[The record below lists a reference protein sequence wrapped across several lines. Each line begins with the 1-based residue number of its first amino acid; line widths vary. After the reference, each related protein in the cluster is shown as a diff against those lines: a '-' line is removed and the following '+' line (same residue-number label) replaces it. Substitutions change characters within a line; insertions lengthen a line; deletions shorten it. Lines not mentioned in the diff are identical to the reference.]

1 MARVLLLIGLI
12 GGAAASCAA
21 GAECDSRVGKKCA
34 SATMLDDCVIHSCKN
49 KQCAPCQV
57 DADCDS
63 SSLVCENPNKFWLT
77 KSGAGLFGGAI
88 AANTGGS
95 CVHKPLFPLD
105 KWDWVTLFLVILA
118 CILAASGGIGG
129 GGLLVPLYI
138 LVSGFAANAAS
149 PLSSA
154 TITGGGIANYYS
166 YSRRLHPDFE
176 KGVYKPLIDYDTALL
191 IMPALLLGTLYGTIL
206 NKILPEWLFLALMFV
221 LMIKYSVR
229 TTRKGMRIYKKE
241 TEDREEAAA
250 AAAGGGEGGGGG
262 EGEGAAAKSAALT
275 VAAPASASD
284 VGASDDE
291 PVRHGQVSSVLEAG
305 AAQEDRPRAAS
316 VNAAKAKVVYFP
328 RKQLLITVGAWI
340 LTFVIALFK
349 GKAGTKSAVG
359 VECNTGGYWAVI
371 MAGTVLLTGLTWYV
385 RKTVL
390 ADIAANGQ
398 LDKPGVIKWDAE
410 NTIKYPMVCVLCG
423 VMAGLMGIGGG
434 MVVGPLLIELGVVSQ
449 VVAATSA
456 YTVVITA
463 SSATVQFMVM
473 GSLQYDYAAAVA
485 IVGLVT
491 TFLGQYVVDGMIKK
505 YNRASVI
512 IFAIAAIM
520 VISTFLL
527 GYTGIAK
534 VIRQVDN
541 DSSLGMRPLCT

>member
-1 MARVLLLIGLI
+1 MVRVFLLFALI

-21 GAECDSRVGKKCA
+21 GAECDSRVGKKCT

-63 SSLVCENPNKFWLT
+63 SSLVCDNPNKFWLT
-77 KSGAGLFGGAI
+77 KSGAGLFGGAV

-154 TITGGGIANYYS
+154 TITGGGFANYYS

-229 TTRKGMRIYKKE
+229 TTKKGMRIYKKE

-250 AAAGGGEGGGGG
+250 KAAAAAGGGG
-262 EGEGAAAKSAALT
+262 SSALT
-275 VAAPASASD
+275 VAAPSSASD
-284 VGASDDE
+284 VSASDE
-291 PVRHGQVSSVLEAG
+291 PVKQGEISAALEA
-305 AAQEDRPRAAS
+305 ADRPRAAS

-349 GKAGTKSAVG
+349 GKAGTASAVG